1 MDELVKQEQPKWI
14 SKYEEGVSAYQAAN
28 PGQCRFFILANPWD
42 PDAIGGSVVQS
53 NGQGPEGAATPGE
66 SDEGPSATNVAG
78 ASGAAE
84 PKKTSVWTQDMKDT
98 FSQLLDNY
106 QEMVELN
113 KRLA

>member
-14 SKYEEGVSAYQAAN
+14 SKYEEGVAAYQAAN
-28 PGQCRFFILANPWD
+28 PGQCYFILANQWD
-42 PDAIGGSVVQS
+42 PDAVGGSVAQMI
-53 NGQGPEGAATPGE
+53 GQDPEGAATPGE
-66 SDEGPSATNVAG
+66 SDEGPSATAGAG
-78 ASGAAE
+78 ASGATE